1 MTKINELSIILQTLL
16 TTTANEL
23 AKKTGFIKR
32 KRKLTGAAFSQAL
45 ILGGLSKP
53 QATRTEQ
60 NQHLSR
66 AGIKMSVQGL
76 EQRFTEAAVR
86 FLRALLQAVLTQVV
100 MSKHR
105 IPLLPHFNGIYLTDC
120 SRFTWGKIGFKL
132 AVRWNLQTGQFE
144 MDMMELKRHDQTS
157 HVIDDAMPHGAL
169 HLGDLGF
176 FKLKRFAAWTAA
188 GIYWLSRFKV
198 GTKVFTRDG
207 HPLHLAEW
215 LATGNTEV
223 RLPIIM
229 GIQTPVHCW
238 LIAAPLPQDA
248 KAKRQARLK
257 EEARLDQRPISQ
269 QKQALAAFTI
279 YVTNIEGLTFPQAH
293 GLARLR
299 WQIELLFKLW
309 KSHVQVLD
317 SCSADPIR
325 QQCEGYAKLIA
336 AIIQHWVLLVSD
348 WSFLLTRSL
357 DGLRIVR
364 DHAMLLLHAFRQPSL
379 LALFFDLVRDDLA
392 AAPPPPKR
400 RKHPSARQLWAL
412 LFP

>member
-1 MTKINELSIILQTLL
+1 MTKINEVSTILQTLL

-32 KRKLTGAAFSQAL
+32 QRKLTGAAFSQAL

-60 NQHLSR
+60 NQHLSQ

-76 EQRFTEAAVR
+76 EQRFTESAVA
-86 FLRALLQAVLTQVV
+86 FLRALLQAVLTQLV
-100 MSKHR
+100 MSRER
-105 IPLLPHFNGIYLTDC
+105 IPLLPQFNGIYLIDC
-120 SRFTWGKIGFKL
+120 SRFTWGKVGFKL

-144 MDMMELKRHDQTS
+144 MEMLTLKQHDQKS
-157 HVIDDAMPHGAL
+157 QVVDKAMPLGAL

-176 FKLKRFAAWTAA
+176 FKLKRFAEWTAN

-207 HPLHLAEW
+207 HPLNLAEW
-215 LATGNTEV
+215 LATSNTQV
-223 RLPIIM
+223 RLPIVM
-229 GIQTPVHCW
+229 GIQTPVQCW
-238 LIAAPLPQDA
+238 LIAAPLPAEA

-257 EEARLDQRPISQ
+257 EEARLDRRPISK

-309 KSHVQVLD
+309 KSHVKVLD
-317 SCSADPIR
+317 SRSADPIR
-325 QQCEGYAKLIA
+325 QQCEGYAKLMA
-336 AIIQHWVLLVSD
+336 AIVQHWIVLASD
-348 WSFLLTRSL
+348 WSFLETRSL
-357 DGLRIVR
+357 DALRIIR
-364 DHAMLLLHAFRQPSL
+364 DHAILLLQAFRRPAL
-379 LALFFDLVRDDLA
+379 LALFFDLVQNSLA
-392 AAPPPPKR
+392 TAPPPPKR
-400 RKHPSARQLWAL
+400 GKDPSARQLWAT

>member
-1 MTKINELSIILQTLL
+1 MTKINEVSTILQTLL

-60 NQHLSR
+60 NQHLSQ

-76 EQRFTEAAVR
+76 EQRFTESAVA
-86 FLRALLQAVLTQVV
+86 FLRALLQAVLTQLV
-100 MSKHR
+100 MRRER
-105 IPLLPHFNGIYLTDC
+105 IALLPQFNGIYLIDC

-144 MDMMELKRHDQTS
+144 MDMLTLKQHDQKS
-157 HVIDDAMPHGAL
+157 QVVDNAMPPGAL

-176 FKLKRFAAWTAA
+176 FKLKRFAEWTTN

-198 GTKVFTRDG
+198 GTQVFTRDG
-207 HPLHLAEW
+207 HPLNLAEW
-215 LATGNTEV
+215 LATCNTQV
-223 RLPIIM
+223 RLPIVM
-229 GIQTPVHCW
+229 GIQTPVQCW
-238 LIAAPLPQDA
+238 LIAAPLPEEA

-257 EEARLDQRPISQ
+257 EEARLDQRPISK

-309 KSHVQVLD
+309 KSHVKVLD
-317 SCSADPIR
+317 SRSADPIR

-336 AIIQHWVLLVSD
+336 AIVQHWIVLASE
-348 WSFLLTRSL
+348 WSFLETRSL
-357 DGLRIVR
+357 DALRIIR
-364 DHAMLLLHAFRQPSL
+364 DHTILLLQAFRRPTL
-379 LALFFDLVRDDLA
+379 LALFFDLVRNSLA
-392 AAPPPPKR
+392 TAPPPPKR
-400 RKHPSARQLWAL
+400 GKDPSARQLWAT

>member
-1 MTKINELSIILQTLL
+1 MTKINEVSTILQTLL

-32 KRKLTGAAFSQAL
+32 QRKLTGAAFSQAL

-60 NQHLSR
+60 NQHLSQ

-76 EQRFTEAAVR
+76 EQRFTESAVA
-86 FLRALLQAVLTQVV
+86 FLRALLQAVLTQLV
-100 MSKHR
+100 MSRER
-105 IPLLPHFNGIYLTDC
+105 IPLLPQFNGIYLIDC
-120 SRFTWGKIGFKL
+120 SRFTWGKVGFKL

-144 MDMMELKRHDQTS
+144 MEMLTLKQHDQKS
-157 HVIDDAMPHGAL
+157 QVVDKAMPLGAL

-176 FKLKRFAAWTAA
+176 FKLKRFAEWTAN

-207 HPLHLAEW
+207 HPLNLAEW
-215 LATGNTEV
+215 LATSNTQV
-223 RLPIIM
+223 RLPIVM
-229 GIQTPVHCW
+229 GIQTPVQCW
-238 LIAAPLPQDA
+238 LIAAPLPAEA

-257 EEARLDQRPISQ
+257 EEARLDRRPISK

-309 KSHVQVLD
+309 KSHVKVLD
-317 SCSADPIR
+317 SRSADPIR
-325 QQCEGYAKLIA
+325 QQCEGYAKLMA
-336 AIIQHWVLLVSD
+336 AIVQHWIVLASD
-348 WSFLLTRSL
+348 WSFLETRSL
-357 DGLRIVR
+357 DALRIIR
-364 DHAMLLLHAFRQPSL
+364 DHAILLLQAFRRPAL
-379 LALFFDLVRDDLA
+379 LALFFDLVQNSLA
-392 AAPPPPKR
+392 TAPPPPKR
-400 RKHPSARQLWAL
+400 GKDPSARQLWTT